1 MEQSLSFTSEK
12 DDLYSTDVPKSDL
25 FCGLNTLC
33 TKRIETNENGI
44 IQMQIP
50 YIMDNHHKK
59 INVLQK

>member
-12 DDLYSTDVPKSDL
+12 ADLYSTDVPQLNL

-33 TKRIETNENGI
+33 TKRIQTSENGI

-50 YIMDNHHKK
+50 NLMDKK
-59 INVLQK
+59 NNVLKM